1 MQALGRVI
9 RSEKDRGV
17 ALLIDDR
24 YLTDAYHDLFK
35 TTYSHYEVV
44 TSKEDIKEQVENF
57 WSNK

>member
-9 RSEKDRGV
+9 RSETDRGV

-24 YLTDAYHDLFK
+24 YLTKQYNDIFK
-35 TTYSHYEVV
+35 GIYADYEVV

-57 WSNK
+57 WANK